1 MPTIEELG
9 RKVKAKYP
17 GKYDDMSDAEVGR
30 KVKAQYP
37 AAYDDYVE
45 TGLSVLGSQSIIPHV
60 DYSHY
65 QQKFEN
71 LTKDLIHYYNPKQG
85 RLSAWW
91 NRGKAESRVKL
102 LQVLNEEQRLVLEQ
116 AAMAEERAMQSE
128 RNRIEFEKF
137 IATHVIELMELR
149 LSASIIDHALAMGVD
164 RDTAVYVN
172 RVRVLDQLELEKL
185 ERQSFIHTREYRD
198 KKQADNEAL
207 AEGYRID
214 HENITRTQQEPLE
227 LIDRATERLFKL
239 YDQRAELENSTDN
252 AKAHKLAQLNKNI
265 KIAEAALDAEQ
276 ARLIQAEA
284 GETKERFTAPD
295 DSGGVYQETDTS
307 INE

>member
-1 MPTIEELG
+1 MPTVEDLG

-17 GKYDDMSDAEVGR
+17 GKYDDISDAEVGR
-30 KVKAQYP
+30 QVKAQYP
-37 AAYDDYVE
+37 NAYDDFVE
-45 TGLSVLGSQSIIPHV
+45 TGLSVLGPQSISPHV
-60 DYSHY
+60 DYSRH

-71 LTKDLIHYYNPKQG
+71 LTKDLIRYYNPKQG

-102 LQVLNEEQRLVLEQ
+102 LQVLNEEQQLVLEQ

-137 IATHVIELMELR
+137 IANHVIELMELR
-149 LSASIIDHALAMGVD
+149 LSASIIDHALEMGVD
-164 RDTAVYVN
+164 KDTAIYVN

-239 YDQRAELENSTDN
+239 YDQRAQLEGSNDN
-252 AKAHKLAQLNKNI
+252 ARAHKLSQLNKNI
-265 KIAEAALDAEQ
+265 KIAEDVLDAEQ

-284 GETKERFTAPD
+284 GETKERFTASD
-295 DSGGVYQETDTS
+295 DSGGVYQEADS
-307 INE
+307 QIDE